1 MREKRLKAQR
11 EINYEKMA
19 EMDAEVEARILRA
32 KEERLNSI
40 RDNEARVHSLSRV
53 PFAQRNKVQS
63 QQQVIDAESGSVG
76 TVSNGALALSRSR

>member
-1 MREKRLKAQR
+1 MKAQR

>member
-63 QQQVIDAESGSVG
+63 
-76 TVSNGALALSRSR
+76 